1 MKGVNWL
8 WLMLLGAGLLLL
20 GGGWSL
26 PVIVAPPKPSLIV
39 MMHESSHGPLP
50 PHAIGAAND
59 LTAAG
64 REVRMVDDDVTDGLG
79 ETPDWLK
86 PALEP
91 GRAVMGGTDGQDDAL
106 VLLAGDK
113 LVKALKLP
121 ATKEAIVEACK

>member
-1 MKGVNWL
+1 
-8 WLMLLGAGLLLL
+8 
-20 GGGWSL
+20 
-26 PVIVAPPKPSLIV
+26 
-39 MMHESSHGPLP
+39 
-50 PHAIGAAND
+50 
-59 LTAAG
+59 
-64 REVRMVDDDVTDGLG
+64 MVDDDVTDGLG